1 MKIGDEVRLDGLRA
15 IILEKKGK
23 KVLVRVSFPHWPFPE
38 ERWVTKDQLQE
49 IEYEAPGYV
58 GWVWDDGHHHPSSS
72 FVGVQ
77 SYLSQSCS

>member
-15 IILEKKGK
+15 IILEKKVK

-49 IEYEAPGYV
+49 IEYEEAPY
-58 GWVWDDGHHHPSSS
+58 
-72 FVGVQ
+72 
-77 SYLSQSCS
+77 